1 MMCGIVGYVGPRE
14 AVPVVLEALR
24 RLEYR
29 GYDSAGVAVH
39 CGDRLEV
46 LRAPGKLINLVEK
59 AYRAGFRGHLAL
71 GHTRWATHGAPVEK
85 NAHPHTDE
93 TGRVAV
99 VHNGII
105 ENFRQLKHE
114 LEAAGVLFSSDTDS
128 EVIAHL
134 LARGGR
140 TLTEAALAVRDRLEG
155 QYAVAAISRDEPGTV
170 VAFRNGPPLVVG
182 LGDQQEENIV
192 ASDPAAVIGLT
203 RRVVHL
209 EDGDLT
215 VVDAHGIAIFDAQG
229 GRVERPVIHLDWEP
243 GEVER
248 GGFRHFMLKEI
259 HEQPGA
265 VSETLHALIPDA
277 ARPSLDHLG
286 LPAATLAGFD
296 SVRLVACGTS
306 WHAALVGK
314 FYLERLARVPCEVDY
329 ASEFRYREPLL
340 RPSTLVIGITQ
351 SGETADTIAAMRLAL
366 DAGTGLAA
374 ICNVRGSSAERL
386 AKFCLPTHA
395 GPEIGVAS
403 TKAFTTQL
411 VTLLALALAWR
422 EAKGL
427 GDEESRVLLER
438 AWALPYDIEGVLGHT
453 SEIAAVAGDLEHAS
467 NALYLGR
474 GVLYPLALEGALKL
488 KEISY
493 LHAEGYP
500 AGEMKHGPIALLDEA
515 FPVIALCPAGELAE
529 KVRSN
534 VEEVRARHAPVYAMG
549 DVADDEL
556 VELAEV
562 VVPLPKLPWPLI
574 PIVAAVPLQ
583 LLAYEVAVRR
593 GCDVDQPRNLA
604 KSVTVE

>member
-1 MMCGIVGYVGPRE
+1 MCGIVGYVGGRE
-14 AVPVVLEALR
+14 GVPVVLEALR
-24 RLEYR
+24 HLEYR
-29 GYDSAGVAVH
+29 GYDSAGLAVH
-39 CGDRLEV
+39 CGDRLAV
-46 LRAPGKLINLVEK
+46 LRAPGKLSNLTEK
-59 AYRAGFRGHLAL
+59 AYAAGLRGHLTV
-71 GHTRWATHGAPVEK
+71 GHTRWATHGAPIER

-93 TGRVAV
+93 RERVAV

-105 ENFRQLKHE
+105 ENFRELRAE
-114 LEAAGVLFSSDTDS
+114 LETGGVHFSSDTDS

-134 LARGGR
+134 LAAAGGD
-140 TLTEAALAVRDRLEG
+140 LASAALAVRGKLRG
-155 QYAVAAISRDEPGTV
+155 QYAVAAIALADPGAV

-182 LGDQQEENIV
+182 LGEGENLV
-192 ASDPAAVIGLT
+192 ASDPAAVIAMT
-203 RRVVHL
+203 RRCIHL
-209 EDGDLT
+209 EDGDLALVRAGAVT
-215 VVDAHGIAIFDAQG
+215 ILDADGCAIG
-229 GRVERPVIHLDWEP
+229 RPVVTLEWEP

-265 VSETLHALIPDA
+265 VSETLHALIPD
-277 ARPSLDHLG
+277 PSAPALAHLG
-286 LPAATLAGFD
+286 LDPATLRRFAA
-296 SVRLVACGTS
+296 VRLVACGTS

-314 FYLERLARVPCEVDY
+314 FYLERLARVGCEVEY

-340 RPSTLVIGITQ
+340 APDTLVIGITQ
-351 SGETADTIAAMRLAL
+351 SGETADTIAAMRLAAA
-366 DAGTGLAA
+366 AGSPLASV
-374 ICNVRGSSAERL
+374 CNVRGALAERL
-386 AKFCLPTHA
+386 AAYNLATHA

-411 VTLLALALAWR
+411 AALLALALAWR
-422 EAKGL
+422 DARGL
-427 GDEESRVLLER
+427 PAEETRALLDR
-438 AWALPYDIEGVLGHT
+438 AWALPYDIEAALDQ
-453 SEIAAVAGDLEHAS
+453 SAAVAEVAGRLQHAA

-474 GVLYPLALEGALKL
+474 GALYPLALEGALKL

-500 AGEMKHGPIALLDEA
+500 AGEMKHGPIALLDER
-515 FPVIALCPAGELAE
+515 FPVIALSPAGELAE

-534 VEEVRARHAPVYAMG
+534 IEEVRARKAPVFAFG
-549 DVADDEL
+549 DAEDGRL
-556 VELAEV
+556 AELAEA
-562 VVPLPKLPWPLI
+562 VVPLPALPWPLQ